1 MLYVS
6 PRLSPGAGGQAS
18 SEFASETTAF
28 ILVLFIGGGNH
39 TSWLVGPFEANSV
52 LYNVRPSN

>member
-39 TSWLVGPFEANSV
+39 TSWLVGPFEANLGPV
-52 LYNVRPSN
+52 